1 MTSMPQD
8 ELSAIVLFNDIGRD
22 EVTARFDALSATAQA
37 RFDESYR
44 IHGTMPV
51 GFTALNFMTADERK
65 QRHQLLLAIQLC
77 TDPQAEAHARIKAR
91 RAALKRKKH
100 VVTTG

>member
-1 MTSMPQD
+1 MSNMPQD
-8 ELSAIVLFNDIGRD
+8 ELSAIALFNDIGRN
-22 EVTARFDALSATAQA
+22 EVTARFDMLSATAQV

-51 GFTALNFMTADERK
+51 GFTALNFMTADEQK

-77 TDPQAEAHARIKAR
+77 TDPQAEAHDRIKAR
-91 RAALKRKKH
+91 RAEMKRKNH